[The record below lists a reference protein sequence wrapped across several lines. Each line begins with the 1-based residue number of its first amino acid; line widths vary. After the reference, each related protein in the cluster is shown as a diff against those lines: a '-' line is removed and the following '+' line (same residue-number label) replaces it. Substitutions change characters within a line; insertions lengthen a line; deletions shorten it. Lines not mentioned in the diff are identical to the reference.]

1 MSTHSTTTRDKNGK
15 LVEHLR
21 SMQQMERD
29 TQETLSKFMSAL
41 SQRSETDY
49 AALLEDKIAELQQVE
64 QDNARMRAEMDQYED
79 RIEQLQKTEDRLVK
93 EKGHIMDEKLRAG
106 KAATQAD
113 QIIKNLQSQ
122 MRSMDQKHAQDL
134 ETKTSMLRS
143 LEEENLTSKVNCD
156 EATARLASLTLETSE
171 LHSAMASLHGEISAQ
186 QRELDEAKERDARY
200 ARQKKELSVRLEE
213 KDSELLRLKSER
225 RNLEARLADA
235 EKKVADAQHSSEQVQ
250 QEGKTQVDQLV
261 RERETVQ
268 GSLAKLS
275 HKLRQQSDTS
285 KELNSAL
292 NRMRIELSNAQ
303 EDSSRSRASAE
314 ASARDVQ
321 SLQILVQSLER
332 SKTEADS
339 LAHRSE
345 QDKAGISSDLV
356 QANERNTAL
365 LAEQR
370 KLTANVEK
378 LDRTRTELTVELS
391 CKSKDLEALK
401 KTTEAATIELEDL
414 RAARDTE
421 RLAKERALEKTG
433 VMDSDLERARTDL
446 REHAENAEALARQL
460 RESERMREQALDT
473 SRAQQRENANRIIEF
488 SQKNARLSSELSAK
502 DDEIASLRRARE
514 DAQHKGA
521 ESGKERD
528 DLKNQYLATKVRL
541 QALEDEHEMAVAKFE
556 ASRAENDELRVQMK
570 QEIQRREGHIAELL
584 AKHDESIAAMTAR
597 LDAEGEDKLQ
607 ISEATRKQG
616 EERLNRAIAKE
627 KDMHKAQL
635 ADMEAKRVQDGEVQR
650 ARLGTLAKAMEGLQV
665 ELREESAKNSNLT
678 QELAVLKDL
687 AEVGNVEMQERV
699 NYVERERTR
708 ERSRLEGQLA
718 DVKEQLRQQVEQKQ
732 QRDQLMATIEQQL
745 TRERESKFAALQRV
759 RAAEDETA
767 TLISQVDALTEE
779 TGNQK
784 KDLRGYERK
793 TALIVQNKDAEI
805 IRLTRRN
812 EVLGEAVTRL
822 TAAQGSTSAS
832 LSKYFTMGASV
843 TGADDEDTSH
853 ALVTDDPGDV
863 LDSDKSPLHGGGSLT
878 SRIDEVVTEYR
889 TSLEGPLSGLSMHQ
903 HSMEAPL
910 RAVSSA
916 PGTRSSQPQQAANS
930 FAYVDFGANL
940 PSPVP
945 ARAGT
950 APSVRADTLV
960 SARTSHT
967 FAVLDTASPSPVRDT
982 SPTEAHALTPQPA
995 PHAVVH
1001 AMGDQF
1007 NDYFRDLSGNMNTV
1021 SPDMNNVAHPAFTA
1035 TPEPITPHSPSSEG
1049 GSAADSGS
1057 KFTDKLKLS
1066 VEKGKG
1072 IQLPFSP
1079 KKSPKHVPLFAAH
1092 VSAVGNGTRV
1102 KSAPTGRPLPH
1113 DSKENHGL
1121 ANHVPSVSPSGG
1133 KPGAS
1138 TCTSSDRIKRASSY
1152 IKARNSQSATAR
1164 KPAVF

>member
-1 MSTHSTTTRDKNGK
+1 MSSTRSTTTRDKNGK

-49 AALLEDKIAELQQVE
+49 AALLEDKIAELQTCE
-64 QDNARMRAEMDQYED
+64 QDNARMRTEMDQYED
-79 RIEQLQKTEDRLVK
+79 RIEQLQKNEDRLVK
-93 EKGHIMDEKLRAG
+93 EKGQIVDEKLRAG

-122 MRSMDQKHAQDL
+122 MRAMEQKHGQDL
-134 ETKTSMLRS
+134 ETKTALLRS
-143 LEEENLTSKVNCD
+143 LEEESLSSKVHCD
-156 EATARLASLTLETSE
+156 EANARMASLTLETSE

-200 ARQKKELSVRLEE
+200 ARQKKELAVRLEE
-213 KDSELLRLKSER
+213 KEAEMSRVKADR
-225 RNLEARLADA
+225 RNLEARLTDA
-235 EKKVADAQHSSEQVQ
+235 EKKIADAAHSNAQVQ
-250 QEGKTQVDQLV
+250 QEGKTAVDQLV
-261 RERETVQ
+261 RERENVQ
-268 GSLAKLS
+268 GSLAKMS
-275 HKLRQQSDTS
+275 HKLRQQTDTC

-303 EDSSRSRASAE
+303 EESARSNASAE
-314 ASARDVQ
+314 SATRDIQ

-332 SKTEADS
+332 SKTETGAM
-339 LAHRSE
+339 AHRLE
-345 QDKAGISSDLV
+345 QDKSGIASDLV

-370 KLTANVEK
+370 KLTAQVEK
-378 LDRTRTELTVELS
+378 LDRARAELTVELS
-391 CKSKDLEALK
+391 CKSKDLEGLK
-401 KTTEAATIELEDL
+401 KSSQAMSEELEDL
-414 RAARDTE
+414 RAAKDTE

-433 VMDSDLERARTDL
+433 VLDSDLERARTDL
-446 REHAENAEALARQL
+446 REHVENAEALARQL
-460 RESERMREQALDT
+460 RESERMREQASET
-473 SRAQQRENANRIIEF
+473 GRAQQRENANRIIEF

-514 DAQHKGA
+514 DAQHKGS
-521 ESGKERD
+521 ESTKERD
-528 DLKNQYLATKVRL
+528 ELKTQCLATKVRL
-541 QALEDEHEMAVAKFE
+541 QALEDDHEMAVAKFE
-556 ASRAENDELRVQMK
+556 ASRAEAEELRAQMK
-570 QEIQRREGHIAELL
+570 QEIQRREAHIAELL
-584 AKHDESIAAMTAR
+584 ERHDEAVSAMQAR
-597 LDAEGEDKLQ
+597 LEAEGEDKLQ

-616 EERLNRAIAKE
+616 EERLSRAIAKE
-627 KDMHKAQL
+627 KEGHKAQL
-635 ADMEAKRVQDGEVQR
+635 ADLEAKRTQDGEVQR
-650 ARLGTLAKAMEGLQV
+650 ARLATLAKAMEGLQV
-665 ELREESAKNSNLT
+665 ELREESSKNANLS

-687 AEVGNVEMQERV
+687 AEVGNGEMQERV

-708 ERSRLEGQLA
+708 ERSRLEGQLT

-732 QRDQLMATIEQQL
+732 QRDQLMSTIEQQL

-779 TGNQK
+779 TTNQK

-822 TAAQGSTSAS
+822 TAAREGGGGGAS
-832 LSKYFTMGASV
+832 LSSYFTMGATV
-843 TGADDEDTSH
+843 TGADDDEDMSH
-853 ALVTDDPGDV
+853 AVQADDGEAGDSC
-863 LDSDKSPLHGGGSLT
+863 DASPLHGGGSLT
-878 SRIDEVVTEYR
+878 SRIDEAVTEYR
-889 TSLEGPLSGLSMHQ
+889 SSLEGPLSGLAVA
-903 HSMEAPL
+903 HSSTLPAAPV

-916 PGTRSSQPQQAANS
+916 PAVRTSQPQQP
-930 FAYVDFGANL
+930 FAYSDVAGDV

-950 APSVRADTLV
+950 APLVRGEAVHISQAFSSL
-960 SARTSHT
+960 SGTSP
-967 FAVLDTASPSPVRDT
+967 ASPSREGEA
-982 SPTEAHALTPQPA
+982 SPAGAGSVLTPSA
-995 PHAVVH
+995 PQAVVH
-1001 AMGDQF
+1001 AMDDQF
-1007 NDYFRDLSGNMNTV
+1007 NDYFRDLSGNVNTV
-1021 SPDMNNVAHPAFTA
+1021 SPEAISNPHTVFHA
-1035 TPEPITPHSPSSEG
+1035 TPTPITPASPTSEDS
-1049 GSAADSGS
+1049 GSGSGDSGS

-1079 KKSPKHVPLFAAH
+1079 KKSPKLAKQVPAA
-1092 VSAVGNGTRV
+1092 VLQGGGGGSGSTRV
-1102 KSAPTGRPLPH
+1102 KSAPAGRPAAAPAIPR
-1113 DSKENHGL
+1113 DKENQRHKL
-1121 ANHVPSVSPSGG
+1121 HNHVPAVSPSGD
-1133 KPGAS
+1133 KPGI
-1138 TCTSSDRIKRASSY
+1138 SSSERIKRAW
-1152 IKARNSQSATAR
+1152 
-1164 KPAVF
+1164 F